1 MLEKILKARYL
12 PIWIFHKYVTGF
24 YSLGWQVGF
33 SFGARI
39 KNAPFIQIGRNVFL
53 GRSSFIH
60 VPDEHEEFGD
70 DAPKLVLGDH
80 VTVGDRTMIN
90 AAQSIIIE
98 NHVLIAPNCYIT
110 DHNHGYTDI
119 TTPVK
124 YQKLMSV
131 SPVVIKEGSWLG
143 ASVSIG
149 PGVTIGKN
157 SVIGANSVVTKDV
170 PDYSVAVGVP
180 AKVIKKYNQ
189 KTEKWEKA

>member
-1 MLEKILKARYL
+1 MFSSLLKARYL
-12 PIWIFHKYVTGF
+12 PIWIFHKLFSGF

-39 KNAPFIQIGRNVFL
+39 KNPGMIQLGRNVFL

-60 VPDEHEEFGD
+60 VPDEHEQIGG

-110 DHNHGYTDI
+110 DHNHGYTDV

-131 SPVVIKEGSWLG
+131 APVLIKSGSWLG

-170 PDYSVAVGVP
+170 PDFSVAVGVP
-180 AKVIKKYNQ
+180 AKVIKNYNQ
-189 KTEKWEKA
+189 KSKRWESA